1 MPRPRRNPFYAIL
14 CVTGVVFTIT
24 ATSYCLSVLRGVR
37 PETAA
42 GSGAHP
48 LERIMD
54 RYGTAILTGELL
66 VLAIATVGAVA
77 LDPVE
82 GERIRAA
89 READRAA
96 AAARNA
102 EPGAP

>member
-1 MPRPRRNPFYAIL
+1 
-14 CVTGVVFTIT
+14 
-24 ATSYCLSVLRGVR
+24 
-37 PETAA
+37 
-42 GSGAHP
+42 
-48 LERIMD
+48 MD

-77 LDPVE
+77 LDHVE

-89 READRAA
+89 READRATS
-96 AAARNA
+96 AARDA